1 LLEFDIE
8 SVLSSLPEDIDAMY
22 GKILQED
29 IHKDHRPLAIKVLR
43 WLAVS
48 YRPLSVMEIAEAC
61 TIPQEHE
68 LKGATT
74 LRQDHRLTHEQLL
87 KLLANLVVSIQA
99 DWPSGEERGYTSL
112 TFSHF
117 SVKEY
122 LMGSQL
128 LESPSAS
135 FRVQPRDAHSLV
147 AKECL
152 AYIFI
157 AGAMKWRGCLE
168 SYANEHWQ
176 LHAITTG
183 EMDEETRRTAFL
195 LSAST
200 LTVAEELPEV
210 FVRATQW
217 LEDPASKRK
226 LISYLKEYHLT
237 RDGTRL
243 VILYPQDGSGSTIRC
258 GYHKVSPMYTPSFEV
273 IYGFQSKLLQ
283 VRIQMNGQWLL
294 VSEEPFDILQSLRQ
308 TSNTVRLIYLSLF
321 CRDVLHDPGNYGAYR
336 HAERVV
342 VHLGGKP
349 ENEKWGFGF
358 LGRLWNF
365 SPLSSADLTERR
377 RLNDCLLALE
387 KLLSVRRGIS
397 VEMELYSARDVIFL
411 HNCVQFSWKDI
422 RKAFDQHQPAPMPR
436 PNFFSLDQ
444 RPMELYNEYLRNKGV
459 PRSMA
464 MLNKHCPEVQSHV
477 ELAERL
483 SKSNTAALSTHRRKT
498 PDRHLNNTPERDSML
513 VLFRA
518 LTFAA
523 VLGAIFYKE
532 NEVELFLAVLLFVL
546 AILVAFCYSH
556 RLFKQCIAIYAVLAA
571 ASMLLFVLR
580 LILG

>member
-1 LLEFDIE
+1 MWLTSYRFRLAALQLKRLQSKRLLLEFDIE

-22 GKILQED
+22 SKILQED
-29 IHKDHRPLAIKVLR
+29 IHKDHRPLAIRVLR
-43 WLAVS
+43 WLALS

-61 TIPQEHE
+61 TIPQEYE

-87 KLLANLVVSIQA
+87 KLLPHLVVSIQA
-99 DWPSGEERGYTSL
+99 SIQADWPFEEERGYISL

-135 FRVQPRDAHSLV
+135 FRVQPRDAHSLI

-176 LHAITTG
+176 LHAVTTG

-200 LTVAEELPEV
+200 LAVAEELPEV
-210 FVRATQW
+210 FVRVTQW

-237 RDGTRL
+237 RDGMRL

-258 GYHKVSPMYTPSFEV
+258 EYHKVSPLYTPSFEA
-273 IYGFQSKLLQ
+273 IYGTQHKFPQA
-283 VRIQMNGQWLL
+283 RIQLNDQSFL
-294 VSEEPFDILQSLRQ
+294 VSEETFALLQSLRQ
-308 TSNTVRLIYLSLF
+308 TSNTVRLIWLHIF
-321 CRDVLHDPGNYGAYR
+321 CENQVYDLRSDLRAYR
-336 HAERVV
+336 YAERVV
-342 VHLGGKP
+342 VYLGGKP
-349 ENEKWGFGF
+349 ENEKWNFGF
-358 LGRLWNF
+358 LGRLWDF

-387 KLLSVRRGIS
+387 
-397 VEMELYSARDVIFL
+397 
-411 HNCVQFSWKDI
+411 
-422 RKAFDQHQPAPMPR
+422 
-436 PNFFSLDQ
+436 
-444 RPMELYNEYLRNKGV
+444 
-459 PRSMA
+459 
-464 MLNKHCPEVQSHV
+464 
-477 ELAERL
+477 
-483 SKSNTAALSTHRRKT
+483 
-498 PDRHLNNTPERDSML
+498 
-513 VLFRA
+513 
-518 LTFAA
+518 
-523 VLGAIFYKE
+523 
-532 NEVELFLAVLLFVL
+532 
-546 AILVAFCYSH
+546 
-556 RLFKQCIAIYAVLAA
+556 
-571 ASMLLFVLR
+571 
-580 LILG
+580 